1 MYKQFDLG
9 EKLIQL
15 DNTAD
20 IFIRMLR
27 RESFIAYNKGI
38 RFESMD
44 DLILYINTEI
54 DVRPYLNIEYS
65 KNFSCIRRSCINIHS
80 ANFYKGINNITM
92 YHCNDCGVKKNT
104 TTLYRVIVEVIG
116 AQLGTFDV
124 STITSYIRSLF
135 DVCYVSEF
143 YANLSSM
150 TQNNVKML
158 RLVGKRTKLSQLLRG
173 RKLIDFYSE
182 FAELAT
188 IYMREDEPL
197 KYAFYLSQSQI
208 KKQYEYKL
216 NKKASNYTVAK
227 VNMLV
232 ALNLIEK
239 VDEDKLGERLKKKV
253 LKRKEET
260 IKDKQVMKSTNV
272 YRLVE
277 ITPAI
282 LERAETIAKVILD
295 NKLQDVSKAK
305 IKELETISKK
315 TEQRHNTFVKRA
327 KEVIR
332 KEIRNKGYI
341 QYRKIAGKIDPKA
354 KYYKKADKE
363 QLLEE
368 TIKRIESEAK
378 LESVLVDSTMREK
391 YNLTRSVKDGEIIL
405 IKAKE
410 KIKEKKKLDEDE
422 KVVIKRIES
431 LGGQEVVYIIDDID
445 ISDVPI

>member
-1 MYKQFDLG
+1 
-9 EKLIQL
+9 
-15 DNTAD
+15 
-20 IFIRMLR
+20 
-27 RESFIAYNKGI
+27 
-38 RFESMD
+38 
-44 DLILYINTEI
+44 
-54 DVRPYLNIEYS
+54 
-65 KNFSCIRRSCINIHS
+65 
-80 ANFYKGINNITM
+80 
-92 YHCNDCGVKKNT
+92 
-104 TTLYRVIVEVIG
+104 
-116 AQLGTFDV
+116 
-124 STITSYIRSLF
+124 
-135 DVCYVSEF
+135 
-143 YANLSSM
+143 
-150 TQNNVKML
+150 
-158 RLVGKRTKLSQLLRG
+158 
-173 RKLIDFYSE
+173 
-182 FAELAT
+182 
-188 IYMREDEPL
+188 
-197 KYAFYLSQSQI
+197 
-208 KKQYEYKL
+208 
-216 NKKASNYTVAK
+216 
-227 VNMLV
+227 
-232 ALNLIEK
+232 
-239 VDEDKLGERLKKKV
+239 
-253 LKRKEET
+253 
-260 IKDKQVMKSTNV
+260 VMKSTNV

-410 KIKEKKKLDEDE
+410 K
-422 KVVIKRIES
+422 
-431 LGGQEVVYIIDDID
+431 
-445 ISDVPI
+445 